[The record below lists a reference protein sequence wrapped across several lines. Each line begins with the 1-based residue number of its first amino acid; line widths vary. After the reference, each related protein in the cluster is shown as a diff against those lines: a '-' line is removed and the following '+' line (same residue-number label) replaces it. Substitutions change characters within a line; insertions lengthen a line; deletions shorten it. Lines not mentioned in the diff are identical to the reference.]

1 MVSEESKK
9 SRIIELD
16 FLRSIAIILMVMFHL
31 VYFADRHLL
40 LKQFVYTFHMPIF
53 LLISGY
59 LCTTKKTTKDYLKS
73 LAFLLLP
80 YIIMESG
87 YTIMAA
93 LLPIREHIDNLTI
106 EVFFNKVFLHPI
118 GPYWFIHTLILLQII
133 ILISSRL
140 AKSQTIEFI
149 SILIILSLVLS
160 HPKNAI
166 LSFNNAVYFIVGA
179 IIKITK
185 INILKPF
192 TINPLPIILLTILC
206 INPDYFNRGTFAG
219 FIIVWLVIASLL
231 FIYNHI
237 KVPHLIIYIGRNT
250 LPILLFSP
258 IFTLLV
264 KQLIPFFSFDPTAI
278 IFMIVA
284 TTIVIAGSLAIAF
297 IMDYTHISRLFA
309 GKKLLV

>member
-59 LCTTKKTTKDYLKS
+59 LCNTQKTTKDYLKS

-106 EVFFNKVFLHPI
+106 EVFLNKVFLHPI

-133 ILISSRL
+133 ILISSAYLFTYVFTFRWRGL
-140 AKSQTIEFI
+140 VEILYSIIIGSI
-149 SILIILSLVLS
+149 SM
-160 HPKNAI
+160 
-166 LSFNNAVYFIVGA
+166 
-179 IIKITK
+179 
-185 INILKPF
+185 
-192 TINPLPIILLTILC
+192 LC
-206 INPDYFNRGTFAG
+206 
-219 FIIVWLVIASLL
+219 V
-231 FIYNHI
+231 
-237 KVPHLIIYIGRNT
+237 
-250 LPILLFSP
+250 
-258 IFTLLV
+258 
-264 KQLIPFFSFDPTAI
+264 
-278 IFMIVA
+278 
-284 TTIVIAGSLAIAF
+284 
-297 IMDYTHISRLFA
+297 
-309 GKKLLV
+309 